1 MTIKDPWSARN
12 SIYAAPP
19 PKSAP
24 VKAPRARLGVLS
36 FIWKFIRGMCTAVG
50 AMVIITTLIIFWT
63 FSAALQNVDAKA
75 ALPEKFVLYMELDG
89 NLGDL
94 AREASLADPF
104 KGPGATLK
112 DFLDALERAQ
122 TDPRVQGIYAR
133 MEGGGYALAHI
144 EEIRAA
150 VAKFR
155 ESGKFTYIYSSSY
168 GDAGGLGNYYLALAF
183 DQIWMQPMGVV
194 AITGLNAELP
204 FFRNVLDKVGV
215 EPQFYQ
221 RKEFK
226 SAYENITHSEMTE
239 PNRKMTEYLVK
250 DLTDTLTQDVSKD
263 LGIKPEAFKA
273 LVDKGL
279 FTAEEAVDA
288 GLIHYAEYADILVEE
303 VNSIV
308 TGDPDIDADYINFS
322 DYIREGRPQENIFSE
337 EVLAELA
344 TGGKPA
350 EKKKDDKAPEKP
362 SVALIYAVGVIMPSE
377 GDDAPDL
384 FDDGIAAA
392 DQIAAA
398 LIEAA
403 QDEDIMAV
411 VLRVDSPGGSP
422 VASETILRA
431 VEIVQMEGKKVVVS
445 MGPTAASGG
454 YWISAYADQIF
465 VLPTTVTGSIGVVG
479 GKFSTQALWALL
491 GVNWERIQWGANAG
505 MWSMNTP
512 FSEGEAE
519 RINAMLDNVYDNFV
533 ERVAIGR
540 KMTPEAVDRIAGG
553 RIWTGKSALKIGLA
567 DRLGGLNDALDYT
580 AKQIG
585 KNSRKD
591 VEVVIMPK
599 PLAPLERFLNMLEQ
613 QVYAHNALRTQVQ
626 VMEAVRPYM
635 NELAIM
641 QNPQN
646 YSVYSPVDV
655 KP

>member
-1 MTIKDPWSARN
+1 MTSRDPWSARN

-19 PKSAP
+19 AKSAP
-24 VKAPRARLGVLS
+24 AKPPRARMGFLS
-36 FIWKFIRGMCTAVG
+36 FVWKFIRGMCTAVG

-63 FSAALQNVDAKA
+63 FSAALQNVEASA
-75 ALPEKFVLYMELDG
+75 GLPEKFVLFMELDG

-104 KGPGATLK
+104 TGPGVTLK
-112 DFLDALERAQ
+112 DFLDSVERAQ

-155 ESGKFTYIYSSSY
+155 ESGKFTYVYSSSY

-183 DQIWMQPMGVV
+183 EQIWMQPMGIV

-204 FFRNVLDKVGV
+204 FFRSVLDKLGV
-215 EPQFYQ
+215 EPQFFQ

-226 SAYENITHSEMTE
+226 SAYENITHSGMTE
-239 PNRKMTEYLVK
+239 QNRKMTEYLVK
-250 DLTDTLTQDVSKD
+250 DLTDTLAQDVSKD

-273 LVDKGL
+273 LVDNGL

-288 GLIHYAEYADILVEE
+288 GLVHYADYADILVKEI
-303 VNSIV
+303 NSIV
-308 TGDPDIDADYINFS
+308 TGDPDVDAEYISFS
-322 DYIREGRPQENIFSE
+322 DYIREGRPQENIFNE
-337 EVLAELA
+337 DVLAELA
-344 TGGKPA
+344 TGKTA
-350 EKKKDDKAPEKP
+350 DKKKDKDKSDKP

-392 DQIAAA
+392 DQIASA

-403 QDEDIMAV
+403 QDEDIKAV

-479 GKFSTQALWALL
+479 GKFSMQGLWGLL
-491 GVNWERIQWGANAG
+491 GVNWERIQWGTNAG
-505 MWSMNTP
+505 MWSSNTP
-512 FSEGEAE
+512 FSESEAE
-519 RINAMLDNVYDNFV
+519 RVNAMLDNVYDNFV

-553 RIWTGKSALKIGLA
+553 RIWTGKSAVKIGLA

-585 KNSRKD
+585 KTSRKD
-591 VEVVIMPK
+591 VEIVIMPK
-599 PLAPLERFLNMLEQ
+599 PLAPFERFLNMLEQ
-613 QVYAHNALRTQVQ
+613 QVYAHNALRTQAQ
-626 VMEAVRPYM
+626 VMEAIQPYM
-635 NELAIM
+635 AEMTIM